1 MNHSETRVSRPRWRT
16 FGSMALAI
24 AAVTVIGF
32 TTISPA
38 KADDDDWRY
47 RREWREER
55 HEHHPRAGIYFNFGT
70 PEPYGYYYT
79 PQPYYYSPQP
89 YGYYDYNR

>member
-1 MNHSETRVSRPRWRT
+1 MNHSETRVSQIGWRT
-16 FGSMALAI
+16 LGSMALAV

-32 TTISPA
+32 STITPA

-55 HEHHPRAGIYFNFGT
+55 HEHHPRAGIYFNFGA
-70 PEPYGYYYT
+70 PEPYGYYY
-79 PQPYYYSPQP
+79 SAPQP
-89 YGYYDYNR
+89 YGYYEYRYNR

>member
-1 MNHSETRVSRPRWRT
+1 MEWSQTRISQPRWRT
-16 FGSMALAI
+16 LGSMALAI

-32 TTISPA
+32 TTITPA

-55 HEHHPRAGIYFNFGT
+55 HEYHPRAGIYLNFGT
-70 PEPYGYYYT
+70 PEPYGYYYS
-79 PQPYYYSPQP
+79 SPQP
-89 YGYYDYNR
+89 YGYYEYHYYSR

>member
-1 MNHSETRVSRPRWRT
+1 MKRSETRVSQPRWRSL
-16 FGSMALAI
+16 GSMAFTI

-32 TTISPA
+32 TTITPA

-55 HEHHPRAGIYFNFGT
+55 HESHPRAGIYFDFGT
-70 PEPYGYYYT
+70 PAPAPYDYYYST
-79 PQPYYYSPQP
+79 PQPYYEYHYYS
-89 YGYYDYNR
+89 R